1 MTAANPDGSIPG
13 TLLTVIN
20 ALIIPVADGPDYLRG
35 WMSVGSDGRIT
46 GLGEGTCPNPAGEI
60 LDVGGAIVAPG
71 FVSAHSHLYTSGL
84 RGMAASE
91 PLYPWVR
98 ANGIVVA
105 GSTDEDMY
113 WYTLH
118 GCLDFIGNG
127 ITAAYNFTHSRAI
140 WRYNAI
146 ADAIESVDIRPT
158 EFLTRQMDAAA
169 DSGIRIL
176 NSIRL
181 DAEVQPEGQALDVF
195 ADALAYNQ
203 RNTPEAQN
211 LGSSVFGSVQWSGTS
226 RTADLEAQLMDTHTI
241 GNQAHFV
248 ETAQHIE
255 QQRAKFD
262 WYNNAGA
269 LRPGFL
275 FGHFVHP
282 TDHMV
287 QRAAETGAGMVWQP
301 TSNGRLGSGIADIPR
316 FLDAGMPVGVGL
328 DDQSCTDISDPFQNM
343 RMGIYL
349 LRASRSDATVLTPQ
363 QMLRLHTLGSAEALG
378 VADRLGSLEV
388 GKFADFLVVDPTRP
402 DTGPIWDVL
411 ATYVLACGLRNLRE
425 VYIGGRLVSRD
436 GASTTHSSSE
446 VSAELHTRIAH
457 AATVSGS
464 PLAP

>member
-1 MTAANPDGSIPG
+1 VSDPSLDVPS

-20 ALIIPVADGPDYLRG
+20 ARIIPVSDGPEVVRG
-35 WMSVGSDGRIT
+35 WMRVGSDGRIAAM
-46 GLGEGTCPNPAGEI
+46 GEGECPDPAGEI
-60 LDVGGAIVAPG
+60 LDVAGAIVAPG

-84 RGMAASE
+84 RGMASSQ

-98 ANGIVVA
+98 ANGLVVA
-105 GSTDEDMY
+105 GSSAEDMY

-127 ITAAYNFTHSRAI
+127 VTSAYNFTHSRAI

-146 ADAIESVDIRPT
+146 ADALETVDIRPT
-158 EFLTRQMDAAA
+158 EFLTRQMDAAS

-176 NSIRL
+176 NSIRI
-181 DAEVQPEGQALDVF
+181 DAEVQPEEEALDVF
-195 ADALAYNQ
+195 ADALAYADSS
-203 RNTPEAQN
+203 TPGSHN
-211 LGSSVFGSVQWSGTS
+211 LGSSVFGSVQWSSSS
-226 RTADLEAQLMDTHTI
+226 RTADLEAQMMDVHGI

-262 WYNNAGA
+262 WYDNAGA

-287 QRAAETGAGMVWQP
+287 NRAATTGAGMVWQP
-301 TSNGRLGSGIADIPR
+301 TSNGRLGSGIADVPR
-316 FLDAGMPVGVGL
+316 FIEAGMPVGVGL

-343 RMGIYL
+343 RMGMYM
-349 LRASRSDATVLTPQ
+349 LRASRSDATVMTPQ
-363 QMLRLHTLGSAEALG
+363 QMLHLHTLGSAEALG

-388 GKFADFLVVDPTRP
+388 GKFADFVVVDPTRP
-402 DTGPIWDVL
+402 DTGPIWDVV
-411 ATYVLACGLRNLRE
+411 ATYVLACGLRNLKE
-425 VYIGGRLVSRD
+425 VYIGGRLRSRD
-436 GASTTHSSSE
+436 GVSTTHSTSD
-446 VSAELHTRIAH
+446 VSAQLHDRIAH
-457 AATVSGS
+457 AAVASGMS
-464 PLAP
+464 LAP